1 MQLLMGNLAGAFHK
15 LHFINNKYACMH
27 EKPINEKK
35 RPGICKSIRM
45 NGYIGGFG
53 RTKGERRENI

>member
-1 MQLLMGNLAGAFHK
+1 
-15 LHFINNKYACMH
+15 MH